1 MPTPVNTGEVVQVL
15 VQGNIEGQDCQ
26 NVWYFR
32 AQAADPDMLANLLL
46 EIAVC
51 LLAALPSFSSTY
63 RLVRI
68 KGKVVAPAVGVEEE
82 WTPDADDVVL
92 GAAAGD
98 GRSSHES
105 AVVSLQTTR
114 PGREGKGRIYFAG
127 VPEGAATASLIN
139 DPSPYLAALQ
149 AFVTCMLG
157 KWVIKDV
164 YAAGDYTWGVMSRKI
179 GGLKPPFNPAGYAP
193 IIRAK
198 VNRELGTT
206 RSRKLRRGA

>member
-1 MPTPVNTGEVVQVL
+1 MATPVATGEVVQVL
-15 VQGNIEGQDCQ
+15 VQGVIEQQECQ

-32 AQAADPDMLANLLL
+32 AQAADADMLAHLLM
-46 EIAVC
+46 EVAACV
-51 LLAALPSFSSTY
+51 LAALPSLSSTY

-68 KGKVVAPAVGVEEE
+68 KGKVVSPAVGLEEE
-82 WTPDADDVVL
+82 WTPDVDDAVQ

-105 AVVSLQTTR
+105 AVISLQTTR
-114 PGREGKGRIYFAG
+114 PGRSGKGRIYVAG
-127 VPEGAATASLIN
+127 VPEGATTGSLIN

-149 AFVTCMLG
+149 AFVACMLA
-157 KWVIKDV
+157 KWAIKDV
-164 YAAGDYTWGVMSRKI
+164 YAAGDYTWGVMSRKL
-179 GGLKPPFNPAGYAP
+179 GGLKPPFLPAGYAP

-206 RSRKLRRGA
+206 RSRKIRRGA